1 LSRILFLSYDGMTDP
16 LGQSQV
22 LPYLVGLSRSG
33 YDITL
38 VSFEKPERSTEGR
51 TAIEQLCH
59 ANKIHWH
66 PMAYSRKPPV
76 LSTLKDLFLLRRHV
90 QKLHQENSFDAL
102 HCRSYI
108 TALIGQWM
116 KRRFGVK
123 WIFDMRGFWADERVD
138 GKIWDLKNPLYR
150 WVYRF
155 FKKKE
160 RQFIE
165 EADHIISLTDQA
177 RSIIHSWTIV
187 PGQPVPITVIP
198 CCVDLRHFDP
208 ASVAVSAKLS
218 LRHKLNIP
226 DTSRVISYVGSI
238 GSWYMLPEMMGFFVR
253 WLLKFPDS
261 IFLFISQDDP
271 VIILQEA
278 IKQGVSPD
286 KIRISGAIRPDM
298 PTYISI
304 SDCSVFFIKPV
315 FSKKASSPTKQ
326 GEIMAM
332 GVPAICNSGVGDTDS
347 VIRAWNSG
355 LLVDQFTSTSYDQVI
370 NDFQKAH
377 FDTHAMRNGAVA
389 FFSLDEGVNRYKTVY
404 ERVLS
409 GR

>member
-1 LSRILFLSYDGMTDP
+1 MSRILFLSYDGITDP

-22 LPYLVGLSRSG
+22 LPYLVCLSRSG

-38 VSFEKPERSTEGR
+38 ISFEKPERFTEGR
-51 TAIEQLCH
+51 TAIEQLCQ
-59 ANKIHWH
+59 ANKIQWH
-66 PMAYSRKPPV
+66 PLTYSRKPPV
-76 LSTLKDLFLLRRHV
+76 LSTLKDLFLLRMHV
-90 QKLHQENSFDAL
+90 HKLHRDCPFDAL
-102 HCRSYI
+102 HCRSYN

-198 CCVDLRHFDP
+198 CCVDLRHFDS

-271 VIILQEA
+271 AIILQEA
-278 IKQGVSPD
+278 IKQGVSLD

-332 GVPAICNSGVGDTDS
+332 GVPVICNSGVGDTDS

-389 FFSLDEGVNRYKTVY
+389 FFSLDEGVNRYKNVY

>member
-1 LSRILFLSYDGMTDP
+1 MTDP

-22 LPYLVGLSRSG
+22 LPYLVGLSQFG

-38 VSFEKPERSTEGR
+38 VSFEKQDRIQSGR
-51 TAIEQLCH
+51 TDIERLCKSY
-59 ANKIHWH
+59 NIDWH
-66 PMAYSRKPPV
+66 PLRYSRNPPI
-76 LSTLKDLFLLRRHV
+76 LSTIKDLFLLRLLV
-90 QKLHQENSFDAL
+90 GKLQKNNPFDVL

-108 TALIGQWM
+108 TALVGQWM
-116 KRRFGVK
+116 NTRFGVK

-138 GKIWDLKNPLYR
+138 GKIWNLKNPLFR

-160 RQFIE
+160 RQFIQ

-208 ASVAVSAKLS
+208 ASVAESAKLS
-218 LRHKLNIP
+218 LRHKLNIS
-226 DTSRVISYVGSI
+226 DTSHVISYVGSI
-238 GSWYMLPEMMGFFVR
+238 GSWYMLPEMLGFFFR

-271 VIILQEA
+271 GFILQEA
-278 IKQGVSPD
+278 IKQGVSLD
-286 KIRISGAIRPDM
+286 RIRVSGASRPEM

-304 SDCSVFFIKPV
+304 SDCSLFFIKPV

-332 GVPAICNSGVGDTDS
+332 GVPVICNSGVGDTDS

-355 LLVDQFTSTSYDQVI
+355 LLVDQFTSTSFDQVI
-370 NDFQKAH
+370 NDLQKAH
-377 FDTHAMRNGAVA
+377 FDAHAMRNGAVA